1 MGTQKEDDRGPLS
14 IQSSLVLIQHLNLLF
29 ALNFSF
35 EWKKLGNS
43 YLATGRRTWL
53 FLEENS
59 AALLETKAGAK

>member
-1 MGTQKEDDRGPLS
+1 VEEIKN
-14 IQSSLVLIQHLNLLF
+14 I
-29 ALNFSF
+29 
-35 EWKKLGNS
+35 